1 MNKITD
7 NKTDNNILNKK
18 PKKLDK
24 DSIPMRIEFI
34 KNLLY
39 NKDLEPLVNFDSTE
53 TENFIGLRGGDDE
66 SGDSYDTR
74 IVLKKRIHD
83 FKNIINQ
90 IGGKLK
96 YIKSGTTGHTF
107 KGIASDN
114 HGSFDYAVKVVA
126 YPKKERYGDINDVR
140 RPENAELMMIKLLS
154 YFVVNKQTPHLVI
167 PFGTFNTSIE
177 TFVNLVKLDKIDEKN
192 ERYKEFVERYKN
204 GEFSSTVS
212 ILISEWANKGDFLDY
227 LKNNYKSITPVQWKV
242 FMFQIISTLAII
254 QSKYPS
260 FRHNDMKAN
269 NILLHQINSTTLHYY
284 YYVVRTKYKV
294 PNIGFHVKLWDFDF
308 ACIPGIVDNIK
319 VSSKWT
325 KKINVTPE
333 QNRYYDIHYF
343 FNTLIRK
350 GFFPQILTD
359 PIIPHELK
367 EFIGRIL
374 PQKYR
379 DDSNYIHEKGRILV
393 NDEFITPDEILK
405 KDPYFEDFRI
415 NKSLSE
421 ACSKPLTR
429 VHKDIKNID
438 DDIYEQSSNF
448 KSVINK
454 FNIDKLIYSNKEINQ
469 INNKNISKKPSTKKN
484 IDIIKLLGD
493 INNNKINLLEE
504 NSDRLITHNS
514 NILDVINDDLR
525 RFNVVKA

>member
-1 MNKITD
+1 MNDIQ
-7 NKTDNNILNKK
+7 KK
-18 PKKLDK
+18 SSKKLDK

-34 KNLLY
+34 KNLLHG
-39 NKDLEPLVNFDSTE
+39 KDLDPLVNFDSTE

-74 IVLKKRIHD
+74 VVLKKRIHD
-83 FKNIINQ
+83 FKNIITQ

-107 KGIASDN
+107 KGIATDS
-114 HGSFDYAVKVVA
+114 HGDFDYAVKVVA
-126 YPKKERYGDINDVR
+126 YPKKERYGDINDIR

-177 TFVNLVKLDKIDEKN
+177 TFVNLVKIDKIDEKN
-192 ERYKEFVERYKN
+192 ERYKEFIERYKN

-227 LKNNYKSITPVQWKV
+227 IKNNYKSITPIQWKV

-269 NILLHQINSTTLHYY
+269 NVLLHQINSSTTYY
-284 YYVVRTKYKV
+284 NYYVVRTKYKV
-294 PNIGFHVKLWDFDF
+294 PNIGFNVKLWDFDF
-308 ACIPGIVDNIK
+308 SCIPGIVDNIK

-350 GFFPQILTD
+350 GFFPQILIDSTI
-359 PIIPHELK
+359 PIELK
-367 EFIGRIL
+367 EFIGRVL

-379 DDSNYIHEKGRILV
+379 EESNFIHEKGRILI
-393 NDEFITPDEILK
+393 NDEYITPDEILK
-405 KDPYFEDFRI
+405 KDPYFEQFRVDP
-415 NKSLSE
+415 NKSTNNNNNNILLDNNVDNTSNINNFDNTK
-421 ACSKPLTR
+421 SK
-429 VHKDIKNID
+429 
-438 DDIYEQSSNF
+438 
-448 KSVINK
+448 INK
-454 FNIDKLIYSNKEINQ
+454 FNLDKLIYNTSNTSNNQ
-469 INNKNISKKPSTKKN
+469 VSTKIIKKSSRKTKQNKNN

-493 INNNKINLLEE
+493 INNNKLNLLEQ
-504 NSDRLITHNS
+504 NSDKIMTNNS
-514 NILDVINDDLR
+514 NILDIINNDLQKLNIQNR
-525 RFNVVKA
+525 QL